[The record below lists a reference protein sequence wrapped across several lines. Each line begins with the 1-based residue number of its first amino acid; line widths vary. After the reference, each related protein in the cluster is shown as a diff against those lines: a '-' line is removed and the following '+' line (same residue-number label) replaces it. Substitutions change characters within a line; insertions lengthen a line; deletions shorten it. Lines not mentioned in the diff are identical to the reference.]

1 MVTDVLYAHP
11 EAESLTILCGDDKSW
26 EDYNFWW
33 NALYAEFKPGNPF
46 F

>member
-26 EDYNFWW
+26 EDYTFWW